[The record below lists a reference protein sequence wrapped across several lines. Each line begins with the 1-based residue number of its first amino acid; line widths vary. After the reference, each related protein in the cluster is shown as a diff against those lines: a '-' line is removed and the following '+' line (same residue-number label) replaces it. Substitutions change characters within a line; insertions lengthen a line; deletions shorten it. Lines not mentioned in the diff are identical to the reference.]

1 MSSKNILIL
10 AEPRTGSGLLCRII
24 STNTNTVNAAEFF
37 GSGYRHISQHL
48 NRLSE
53 YVDQK
58 YILGI
63 NDYRDMLHKLSISTL
78 PNQIKKFVDVNSLKL
93 FLQFKKQN
101 ICLKIFNSH
110 FFQQNIDIEELLD
123 MFDAVVLLY
132 RYNLLDAF
140 ISFEKGL
147 ATNVWCS
154 LDQDFDK
161 NKIYKTEWDTEKYR
175 RYYERQINIYRK
187 HLRLFNKINKP
198 KCVVKYEDMSSAKN
212 KYLYIQNL
220 LFDNNIHHSIPI
232 KDKDPI
238 EKQSISNMPTVDNF
252 INPTDF
258 LQDYEQIQD
267 ILYNTVLE

>member
-24 STNTNTVNAAEFF
+24 STNTNTINTAEFF
-37 GSGYRHISQHL
+37 GSGYTHISQHL
-48 NRLSE
+48 HRLAK
-53 YVDQK
+53 YVQK
-58 YILGI
+58 RYILGI
-63 NDYRDMLHKLSISTL
+63 NDYRYMLHKLSISTL
-78 PNQIKKFVDVNSLKL
+78 PNQINKFVDVNSLKL
-93 FLQFKKQN
+93 FLKFNKQN

-110 FFQQNIDIEELLD
+110 FFQQNIDTEELLD
-123 MFDAVVLLY
+123 IFDGVILLY
-132 RYNLLDAF
+132 RHNLLDAF
-140 ISFEKGL
+140 ISFEKGV

-154 LDQDFDK
+154 LDEDFDK
-161 NKIYKTEWDTEKYR
+161 NKIHKIQWDTEKYR
-175 RYYERQINIYRK
+175 GYYERQINIYKK
-187 HLRLFNKINKP
+187 HLTFFNKINKP
-198 KCVVKYEDMSSAKN
+198 KFILKYEDMSSARN

>member
-58 YILGI
+58 YVLGI

-78 PNQIKKFVDVNSLKL
+78 PNQINKFVDVNSLNL
-93 FLQFKKQN
+93 FLKFNEQN

-123 MFDAVVLLY
+123 IFDGVILLY
-132 RYNLLDAF
+132 RHNLLDAF

-154 LDQDFDK
+154 LDKNFDK
-161 NKIYKTEWDTEKYR
+161 NKIYQIQWDTEKYR
-175 RYYERQINIYRK
+175 SYYERQINIYRK
-187 HLRLFNKINKP
+187 HLKLFNKINKP
-198 KCVVKYEDMSSAKN
+198 KFVLKYEDMSSARN

-220 LFDNNIHHSIPI
+220 LFDNHIYHTIPI
-232 KDKDPI
+232 KYKDPI
-238 EKQSISNMPTVDNF
+238 EKQSISNIPKADNF
-252 INPTDF
+252 VNPADF

>member
-10 AEPRTGSGLLCRII
+10 AEPRTGSALLCRII
-24 STNTNTVNAAEFF
+24 SSNTNTINIAEFF
-37 GSGYRHISQHL
+37 GSGYAHISQHL
-48 NRLSE
+48 HRLSE

-78 PNQIKKFVDVNSLKL
+78 PNQINKFVDVNSLKL

-110 FFQQNIDIEELLD
+110 FFQQNIDTEELLD

-140 ISFEKGL
+140 ISL
-147 ATNVWCS
+147 QRALDTDIWNS
-154 LDQDFDK
+154 LNKNFDK
-161 NKIYKTEWDTEKYR
+161 NKIHKIQWDTTEYN
-175 RYYERQINIYRK
+175 RYYKRQTNVYSK
-187 HLRLFNKINKP
+187 HLTLFDKVNKP
-198 KCVVKYEDMSSAKN
+198 KCILAYEDISSARN

-220 LFDNNIHHSIPI
+220 LFDNHIHHTIPI

-238 EKQSISNMPTVDNF
+238 EKQSISNMSIADNF

-258 LQDYEQIQD
+258 LQDYKHIQHK
-267 ILYNTVLE
+267 LYNTVLE